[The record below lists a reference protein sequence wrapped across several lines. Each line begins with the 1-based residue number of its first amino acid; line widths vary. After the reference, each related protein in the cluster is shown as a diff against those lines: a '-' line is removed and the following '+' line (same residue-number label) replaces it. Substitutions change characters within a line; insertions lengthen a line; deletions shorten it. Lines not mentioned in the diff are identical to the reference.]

1 VEGIIAGELPLVYEQ
16 LVFTSRET
24 NNYYNNEPET
34 ILESTYP

>member
-16 LVFTSRET
+16 LVFTSGET
-24 NNYYNNEPET
+24 NNYYDEAET